1 VILDT
6 LARDQARW
14 HALGLAGEYSM
25 RIAFLPFLAVLVL
38 APSTVLADERIE
50 ASTLDAITAL
60 ATRGYANPAIAEL
73 RAVRKSKAMN
83 GLGYCG
89 EVSLAEGGGFTV
101 FHVILGENGAAGTV
115 IRLAEFPENDQS
127 PHSVVVREMLKNFG
141 CLE

>member
-1 VILDT
+1 MG
-6 LARDQARW
+6 R
-14 HALGLAGEYSM
+14 SM
-25 RIAFLPFLAVLVL
+25 RVVVLLVFAALVL
-38 APSTVLADERIE
+38 APCVSIAEDRIE

-60 ATRGYANPAIAEL
+60 ATRGYANPAAAEL
-73 RAVRKSKAMN
+73 RSVRKSKAMN

-127 PHSVVVREMLKNFG
+127 PHSVIVREMLKNFG
-141 CLE
+141 CTE